1 VIGCVFWEGMFF
13 RGCGSVYCRYRGDFL
28 SDHFWFH
35 IRMLG
40 WVVLLLW
47 YILYTIN
54 AVTPIFVSSFV
65 FISHGITGVAG
76 TVLVLVG
83 YFYLN
88 ETRPKEKK

>member
-1 VIGCVFWEGMFF
+1 M
-13 RGCGSVYCRYRGDFL
+13 
-28 SDHFWFH
+28 
-35 IRMLG
+35 
-40 WVVLLLW
+40 LW

-88 ETRPKEKK
+88 ETKPKEKK